1 MKRTFA
7 TTNRVLRQISHDRRT
22 LALIIVVPP
31 LLITL
36 FKYVFNSN
44 EAVFDGLAPLLLGI
58 FPLIMMFLITSIG
71 TLRER
76 RSGTLE
82 RLMTTPMSKFNFIL
96 GYAFAFSI
104 VAIIQAVITTLVMI
118 YLLGVDISGGTWPT
132 LMAATL
138 SALLGTALGLLAS
151 AFART
156 EFQAIQFMPAFIFPQ
171 LLVCGLFIARDQMA
185 DWLQWFANIMPLTYS
200 ADLMKQISTT
210 TSWTSDYTKD
220 VIVVASFII
229 GVLLLSAITIRR
241 RERN

>member
-71 TLRER
+71 TLSER

>member
-1 MKRTFA
+1 MMRTIA
-7 TTNRVLRQISHDRRT
+7 TAGRVLRQISHDRRT

-82 RLMTTPMSKFNFIL
+82 RLMTTPMTKFDFII
-96 GYAFAFSI
+96 GYAIAFSI

-138 SALLGTALGLLAS
+138 SSLLGTSMGLLAS

-171 LLVCGLFIARDQMA
+171 LLVCGLFIARDKMA
-185 DWLQWFANIMPLTYS
+185 DWLQWFSDVMPLTYS

-210 TSWTSDYTKD
+210 TGWTSDHTKD
-220 VIVVASFII
+220 VIVVASVIV

-241 RERN
+241 REKN